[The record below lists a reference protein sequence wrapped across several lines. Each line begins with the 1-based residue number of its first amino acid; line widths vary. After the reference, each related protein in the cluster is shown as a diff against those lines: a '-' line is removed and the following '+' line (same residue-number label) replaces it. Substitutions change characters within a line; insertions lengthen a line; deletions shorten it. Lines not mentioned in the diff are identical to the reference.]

1 MYVGERV
8 LRGARRRRWLRESV
22 YLREGIDPVTDR
34 DGHKAASTALL
45 DWPSEAENLDFSP
58 EPEVTPHDVLTALGP
73 DAEALMAEAGVD
85 VDELIRLINAETT
98 MLPPIELPSENEQQ
112 GQESTDSEGEDGFV
126 GAVKTW
132 KKRFLRGTVLAVMIT
147 LTGGGAAALAMNKS
161 VTVDVDGE
169 KQTIRSYGDTVGE
182 VLEDAGITV
191 GAHDALSPSPQAP
204 VGDGGVIKLERGRQL
219 TLVVDG
225 ESRESWVRATTVR
238 EALTQLGLDHLNTG
252 GTWFSAPLSGEVPLE
267 GMRLEIKTEK
277 TVTLY
282 DGGEKPREIT
292 TNAVTA
298 AELLAE
304 LGLDLGK
311 QDKIEEG
318 ADFKLTDGAEVHVS
332 RTGVTVV
339 EKTETIEPEVE
350 IVYDDTLEKGKEVVE
365 EEGKPGEKLVTYR
378 VTKKNGK
385 VIDSEELSSKVVK
398 KAEKRVVR
406 VGTKVTVPEIGNTAV
421 WDALAQCEASGN
433 WAANTGNGYY
443 GGLQFNKQTWDA
455 YGGTE
460 YAAYPHQATREQQ
473 IDIAERVRDSRGG
486 YGAWP
491 HCSSQLGLPK

>member
-1 MYVGERV
+1 M
-8 LRGARRRRWLRESV
+8 
-22 YLREGIDPVTDR
+22 TDR
-34 DGHKAASTALL
+34 DGHPAASTALL
-45 DWPSEAENLDFSP
+45 DWPSEADNLDFSP

-73 DAEALMAEAGVD
+73 DAETLMAEAGVD

-98 MLPPIELPSENEQQ
+98 MLPPIVLPAENADEA
-112 GQESTDSEGEDGFV
+112 QEAAEPDSEDGFV

-182 VLEDAGITV
+182 VLEDAGISV

-238 EALTQLGLDHLNTG
+238 EALSQLGLDHLNTG
-252 GTWFSAPLSGEVPLE
+252 GTWFSAPLSGEVPLD
-267 GMRLEIKTEK
+267 GMRLEVKTEK

-282 DGGEKPREIT
+282 DGGEKPREVT

-298 AELLAE
+298 AELLTE
-304 LGLDLGK
+304 LNLGLGE

-332 RTGVTVV
+332 RTGVSVV
-339 EKTETIEPEVE
+339 KKTEIIEPEVE
-350 IVYDDTLEKGKEVVE
+350 TIHDDTLEKGKEVVE
-365 EEGKPGEKLVTYR
+365 KEGEPGEKLVTYR
-378 VTKKNGK
+378 VTKKNGE
-385 VIDSEELSSKVVK
+385 VVDRVEISTEVVK
-398 KAEKRVVR
+398 EAVNKVVR
-406 VGTKVTVPEIGNTAV
+406 VGTKESVPDIGDAGV
-421 WDALAQCEASGN
+421 WDALAQCESTGN
-433 WAANTGNGYY
+433 WSINTGNGYY

-491 HCSSQLGLPK
+491 HCSSQLGLPQ

>member
-1 MYVGERV
+1 MTG
-8 LRGARRRRWLRESV
+8 
-22 YLREGIDPVTDR
+22 R
-34 DGHKAASTALL
+34 DGHTAASTALL

-58 EPEVTPHDVLTALGP
+58 DPEVTPHDVLTALGP
-73 DAEALMAEAGVD
+73 DAETLMAEAGVG

-98 MLPPIELPSENEQQ
+98 MLPPIALPDEAEASAETDASEEA
-112 GQESTDSEGEDGFV
+112 EDGLV
-126 GAVKTW
+126 SAVKTW

-182 VLEDAGITV
+182 VLEDAGISV

-225 ESRESWVRATTVR
+225 ETRESWVRATTVR
-238 EALTQLGLDHLNTG
+238 EALTQLGLDHLSTG

-267 GMRLEIKTEK
+267 GMRLEVKTEK
-277 TVTLY
+277 TVTLF
-282 DGGEKPREIT
+282 DGGEKPREVT

-298 AELLAE
+298 VELLDE
-304 LGLDLGK
+304 LGLGLGK

-318 ADFKLTDGAEVHVS
+318 EEFKLVDGAEVHVN
-332 RTGVTVV
+332 RTGVATVK
-339 EKTETIEPEVE
+339 KTEAIEPEVE
-350 IVYDDTLEKGKEVVE
+350 TIEDDTLDKGKEIVE
-365 EEGKPGEKLVTYR
+365 KEGKAGEKIVTYR

-385 VIDSEELSSKVVK
+385 VIDSVELHTEIVRE
-398 KAEKRVVR
+398 AEKKVVR
-406 VGTKVTVPEIGNTAV
+406 VGTKVAVPNIGDTSV
-421 WDALAQCEASGN
+421 WDALAQCESTGN
-433 WAANTGNGYY
+433 WSINTGNGYY

-455 YGGTE
+455 YGGTQ

-473 IDIAERVRDSRGG
+473 IDIAERLRDANGG

-491 HCSSQLGLPK
+491 HCSAKLGLPR